1 MEIIGKVVQLG
12 ALTEGNSARGPWRK
26 QDLII
31 ETLEQ
36 YPKKICLVCWNERV
50 NEANSFAVGQTIKVQ
65 ISIESREYNGRW
77 FTDVRAFRFD
87 VEPSMQQ
94 MPPQF
99 GQNQPQYGQSQPQF
113 GQSQPQYGQ
122 SQPQYAQNQPQFAQ
136 NQPQLPTMNEDYF
149 SSDNGDDLP
158 F

>member
-50 NEANSFAVGQTIKVQ
+50 NEANSFAIGQTIKVQ

-87 VEPSMQQ
+87 VEPSMQK
-94 MPPQF
+94 MLPQF
-99 GQNQPQYGQSQPQF
+99 G
-113 GQSQPQYGQ
+113 
-122 SQPQYAQNQPQFAQ
+122 QNQPQFAQ